1 MDNDYHWAANEIYV
15 RKNGHRDN
23 SVRRKLANQGLRL
36 KIRELYDNV
45 ISRAEESPLSPGRRY
60 RKFRRRSLY
69 RGIFLIVCLLN
80 IYLMVRTRYYCR
92 NSTDRGDYVP
102 IPIRGRPEMPLIDQF
117 SDPSRIPPPPT
128 HRLHGVI
135 HSASLGPDNIPGGPA
150 DLERKKRLIF
160 IGDIHGCMQELQTL
174 LLNVNYNSETD
185 HLVHT
190 GDIIGKSP
198 DSAEVINF
206 LMKAQASGVRGN
218 WEDRVLLTNRTL
230 FSASQPTHSDVEND
244 INSAQVE
251 SRQPNHNLIESQILK
266 QLSPHHLAYLTNL
279 PIILTIPALPGSK
292 LRWYSK
298 MVEWFRMNPFYL
310 SASHGTSSDTI
321 VPILSTLRDPIVVV
335 HGGLIPAVP
344 LDHQDPL
351 SAMTMRYVNRNSY
364 LASDRNLFGSVEW
377 WKAWSWWQNKLAHP
391 DPISPQSP
399 EGTKLLQDQAAEL
412 AQSLVLEE
420 ERKRVKDKKAK
431 QAAKKAS
438 RKLRKGKE
446 KENEKAKAAVPQES
460 SGWSETDQTIRP

>member
-1 MDNDYHWAANEIYV
+1 
-15 RKNGHRDN
+15 
-23 SVRRKLANQGLRL
+23 
-36 KIRELYDNV
+36 
-45 ISRAEESPLSPGRRY
+45 
-60 RKFRRRSLY
+60 
-69 RGIFLIVCLLN
+69 
-80 IYLMVRTRYYCR
+80 
-92 NSTDRGDYVP
+92 
-102 IPIRGRPEMPLIDQF
+102 MPLIDQF